1 MVSNEC
7 NLNVIESGYYTI
19 LGGEKLA
26 NENETKK
33 SDIKLV
39 NNIYGVDFNRLMD
52 MIRKDGANI
61 EWKAPEAGN
70 QLEKIQSQQTSLT
83 HNLAQDQAKFA
94 ASLKAFEINKRQKI
108 EKIKKS
114 TLSRLALIEFEN
126 SRENENNN
134 T

>member
-1 MVSNEC
+1 MVFKC

-19 LGGEKLA
+19 LGDEKLA

-52 MIRKDGANI
+52 MIRKDGVNT

-83 HNLAQDQAKFA
+83 NNLAQDQVKFA

>member
-1 MVSNEC
+1 M
-7 NLNVIESGYYTI
+7 
-19 LGGEKLA
+19 
-26 NENETKK
+26 
-33 SDIKLV
+33 

-134 T
+134 TWIIGSLMYIKIKYSIKYNLYNFSFLLFNRVCF